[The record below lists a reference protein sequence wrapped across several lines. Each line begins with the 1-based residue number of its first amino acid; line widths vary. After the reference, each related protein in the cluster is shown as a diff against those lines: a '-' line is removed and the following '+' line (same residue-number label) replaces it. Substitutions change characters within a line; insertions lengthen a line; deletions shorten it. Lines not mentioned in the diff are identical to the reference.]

1 MNNTRLHNTIVKN
14 VNRCRDTVHQEATRG
29 QEGHY
34 KEGRSLTLPSARRC
48 LASSVAVEEDEMSDT
63 VSEKGENM
71 IISQHQHSFEDDLT
85 SIIPLPRLR
94 LHGQRLQV
102 LEPAEPGPGQEE
114 LRRPGDIHGGLLH
127 PGGEL

>member
-29 QEGHY
+29 EGGHY

-71 IISQHQHSFEDDLT
+71 IISIFVPSFHFPGFGCTGNAFKYSSLQSQGQARRSCADLET
-85 SIIPLPRLR
+85 YTAASYT
-94 LHGQRLQV
+94 QV
-102 LEPAEPGPGQEE
+102 ASSS
-114 LRRPGDIHGGLLH
+114 
-127 PGGEL
+127 

>member
-29 QEGHY
+29 EGGHY

-71 IISQHQHSFEDDLT
+71 IISIFVPSFYFPGFGCTGNAFKYSSLQSQGQARRSCADLET
-85 SIIPLPRLR
+85 YTAASYT
-94 LHGQRLQV
+94 QV
-102 LEPAEPGPGQEE
+102 ASSS
-114 LRRPGDIHGGLLH
+114 
-127 PGGEL
+127 

>member
-1 MNNTRLHNTIVKN
+1 MKN

-29 QEGHY
+29 EGGHY

-71 IISQHQHSFEDDLT
+71 IISIFISSFHFPGFGCTGNAFKYSSLQSQGQARRSCADLET
-85 SIIPLPRLR
+85 YTAASYT
-94 LHGQRLQV
+94 QV
-102 LEPAEPGPGQEE
+102 ASSS
-114 LRRPGDIHGGLLH
+114 
-127 PGGEL
+127 

>member
-1 MNNTRLHNTIVKN
+1 MKN

-29 QEGHY
+29 EEGHY

-71 IISQHQHSFEDDLT
+71 IISIFIPSFHFPGFGCTGNAFKYSSLQSQGQARRSCADLET
-85 SIIPLPRLR
+85 YTAASYT
-94 LHGQRLQV
+94 QV
-102 LEPAEPGPGQEE
+102 ASSS
-114 LRRPGDIHGGLLH
+114 
-127 PGGEL
+127 

>member
-29 QEGHY
+29 EGGHY

-71 IISQHQHSFEDDLT
+71 IISIFIPSFHFPGFGCTGNAFKYSSLQSQGQARRSCADLET
-85 SIIPLPRLR
+85 YTAASYT
-94 LHGQRLQV
+94 QV
-102 LEPAEPGPGQEE
+102 ASSS
-114 LRRPGDIHGGLLH
+114 
-127 PGGEL
+127 

>member
-1 MNNTRLHNTIVKN
+1 MKN

-29 QEGHY
+29 QEGHYKEATRGEGGHY

-71 IISQHQHSFEDDLT
+71 IISIFVPSFHFSGFGCTGNAFKYSSLQSQGQARRSCADLET
-85 SIIPLPRLR
+85 YTAASYT
-94 LHGQRLQV
+94 QV
-102 LEPAEPGPGQEE
+102 ASSS
-114 LRRPGDIHGGLLH
+114 
-127 PGGEL
+127 

>member
-29 QEGHY
+29 EGGHY

-71 IISQHQHSFEDDLT
+71 IISIF
-85 SIIPLPRLR
+85 IPLKM
-94 LHGQRLQV
+94 
-102 LEPAEPGPGQEE
+102 
-114 LRRPGDIHGGLLH
+114 I
-127 PGGEL
+127 